1 MLMATYTAHIDEASC
16 VGCGA
21 CLEACPAGAIIMTPG
36 WRCVV
41 QEALCLG
48 CGICAGLCHKGA
60 PQLQETAGSYIP

>member
-1 MLMATYTAHIDEASC
+1 MATYTAHIDEAAC
-16 VGCGA
+16 VGWGA
-21 CLEACPAGAIIMTPG
+21 CLEACPAEAIIMTPC